1 MKIVVSSSGPDMESQ
16 VDVRFGRC
24 PYFMVVDVED
34 KKIKGHKAVE
44 NTSAQQ
50 MGGAGMTAAQTVAEL
65 KADAVITVNM
75 GPRAFIVFKQLGID
89 MYLGTGTV
97 RKAVEDFVAGRL
109 KKIGD
114 ATGPGHMGMPGFGPG
129 GGMGSG
135 PGRGM
140 GRRQS

>member
-1 MKIVVSSSGPDMESQ
+1 MKVVVSSSGPGMDSQ

-24 PYFMVVDVED
+24 PYFMVVEIEG
-34 KKIKGHKAVE
+34 KEIKGHRAVE

-50 MGGAGMTAAQTVAEL
+50 MGGAGMTAAQAVAEL

-109 KKIGD
+109 KKVEG

-135 PGRGM
+135 QGRGT
-140 GRRQS
+140 GSRQT